1 MNRRRRGF
9 TLIELLVVIAIIAV
23 LISLLL
29 PAVQSARGG
38 QAVAVR
44 QQPETNLAMGDVPG
58 VPEAYCPGEGIDA
71 YDRRS
76 Q

>member
-1 MNRRRRGF
+1 M
-9 TLIELLVVIAIIAV
+9 
-23 LISLLL
+23 
-29 PAVQSARGG
+29 
-38 QAVAVR
+38 R